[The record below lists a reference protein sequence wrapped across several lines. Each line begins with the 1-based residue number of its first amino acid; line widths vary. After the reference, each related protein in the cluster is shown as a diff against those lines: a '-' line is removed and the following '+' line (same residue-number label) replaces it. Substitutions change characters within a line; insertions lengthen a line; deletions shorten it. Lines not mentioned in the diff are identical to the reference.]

1 MIFTRKEKPIP
12 LLKERGILFE
22 DCLKNC
28 FRFQRVCFTLN
39 NKLTPFPSGEG
50 WGEASGWG
58 EAPPSSPPVFYA
70 VFVGIDGLGYQ
81 FYQIEIIK
89 VLWITTEKHNLYPVF
104 LIRTHMS
111 PIDNVPVL

>member
-1 MIFTRKEKPIP
+1 MRIVSGF
-12 LLKERGILFE
+12 RGFQEVSEGMLHYE
-22 DCLKNC
+22 QQVYSLS
-28 FRFQRVCFTLN
+28 FRRGMGRGFRL
-39 NKLTPFPSGEG
+39 
-50 WGEASGWG
+50 WG

-104 LIRTHMS
+104 LIWTHMS

>member
-1 MIFTRKEKPIP
+1 MIFTRKEKPLP

-50 WGEASGWG
+50 WGEASGYG
-58 EAPPSSPPVFYA
+58 ERLQVLQHQWASSQLLPHPQSA
-70 VFVGIDGLGYQ
+70 TRGTSKRQACAI
-81 FYQIEIIK
+81 
-89 VLWITTEKHNLYPVF
+89 
-104 LIRTHMS
+104 S
-111 PIDNVPVL
+111 